1 MKIIKL
7 GFISILAFAILIT
20 VFSLFIPS
28 HIRISKATDINV
40 SKELIM
46 AQVSDTANWRNWYP
60 GADTV
65 KVKSEISGIT
75 DSSLVINRKGRSE
88 SGFVF
93 HNSGFTGTTT
103 VQWYMDVQLRWYP
116 WEKFSSLLLEKRYG
130 PLMEKGLDNLK
141 RHFEKK

>member
-28 HIRISKATDINV
+28 HIRISKATDINAA
-40 SKELIM
+40 KELIIS
-46 AQVSDTANWRNWYP
+46 QVKDTVNWKSWYP
-60 GADTV
+60 GADSAQ
-65 KVKSEISGIT
+65 VKSEISGIT

-93 HNSGFTGTTT
+93 HNSGLPGTTT
-103 VQWYMDVQLRWYP
+103 VQWYMDVHLRWYP

-141 RHFEKK
+141 RLFEKK

>member
-65 KVKSEISGIT
+65 KVKSEISGIA

-103 VQWYMDVQLRWYP
+103 VQWYMDVHLRWYH